1 MHSGVSVQH
10 GSLTC
15 ATHRSAGRGLNAVSQ
30 RCSMAAVTI
39 MPVHVDPMPAT
50 TMAINVLR
58 NISWILSR
66 PIRVSVS
73 VNTHTIILTADTTY
87 VGTVA
92 IPDSPNTPAI
102 STLECDRPVL
112 PSATACKRSKLQE
125 SSTSCL
131 YNSVYEINVN
141 CMAMC
146 AYHCNVALQDT

>member
-1 MHSGVSVQH
+1 MIHSGVSVQH

-15 ATHRSAGRGLNAVSQ
+15 ATLRSITLPTLYNAVSQ

-39 MPVHVDPMPAT
+39 MPVHEDPIPPAT

-87 VGTVA
+87 GGTVA
-92 IPDSPNTPAI
+92 IPDSKNTPAI
-102 STLECDRPVL
+102 STLECDCPVL

-125 SSTSCL
+125 PSTSWL
-131 YNSVYEINVN
+131 
-141 CMAMC
+141 
-146 AYHCNVALQDT
+146 